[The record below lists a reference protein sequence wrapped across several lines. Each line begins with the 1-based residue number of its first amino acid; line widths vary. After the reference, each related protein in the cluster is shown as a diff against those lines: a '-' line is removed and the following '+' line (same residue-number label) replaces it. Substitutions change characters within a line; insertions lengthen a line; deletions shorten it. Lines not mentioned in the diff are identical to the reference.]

1 MTYTNLALS
10 QSDDKHIS
18 IDDLK
23 EVHKVFQDREILKE
37 LNASKDKTIAELE
50 KALALEK
57 KNNELNAREIELQN
71 RIIAIKDMEIGAT
84 RRALK
89 DMETVAEKSLK
100 LAETSKPKS
109 NWQLMGLIGAVV
121 FVAGM
126 VIGGL

>member
-10 QSDDKHIS
+10 QSDEKHIS

-50 KALALEK
+50 KALALERK
-57 KNNELNAREIELQN
+57 SNELNAREIELQN